1 MTFADIQRVAI
12 QYSPAFFIDTLM
24 SYRTRHAVKF
34 LSWLG
39 CILTFI
45 PVFVIFLAEEISA
58 VGTVLSSMVPVL
70 SPIFLFKDQ
79 YIGFFLFFGSVW
91 LFFALI
97 DGFYFSLLFSNESSV
112 LREIPKPRSRGPIT
126 IDVADMVL
134 VADEYD
140 VVGSFCR
147 SVTGNH
153 VLQRVGIFEQ
163 AVHEFLASNRPTVQA
178 KDLTFSDTEVITVE
192 QYARAIHASDE
203 AFRSFLRSHGV
214 SDGTFQSATRWVRDS
229 AIRIRKRRRWWSRD
243 YLGRMPAFGT
253 SFSYGRAYS
262 LERYGSYL
270 IDTPVYKTNA
280 PLLSYFRGEAESLE
294 TILVRSQGANAVV
307 VAEDAESS
315 LLVTVA
321 LSRLIERG
329 EALPPLEHK
338 KLFLLDPERIIAV
351 GGAKALI
358 EASLQKVFHDAVR
371 AGNLV
376 IVVPNVGS
384 FMRSLAKYGVDLFS
398 IMDQFLRATAL
409 HVIVLTDA
417 DAYHRTFEQD
427 ASLMQHFERVLV
439 SDKGDAALLS
449 ALQRIA
455 EDVERRQDAFFT
467 YPAIALAAT
476 SARQLFSDI
485 APLDKATDLLM
496 EAAVR
501 WRGGVVGLTEMQQLI
516 EDKTGVPGAVP
527 TGKERDK
534 LLALEDLLR
543 RRVVGQPDAV
553 SAVASTMRRAR
564 SGIRSDQKPMGSFL
578 FLGPTGVGKTE
589 TVKALAE
596 AYFGSE
602 RAMVRF
608 DMSEFSGGDALGR
621 FIGTSAGD
629 PGLLTEKL
637 REKPFAVYLFDEF
650 EKASPAIRDLFLQL
664 LDEGFITDARGK
676 RAYARSAFLIATSN
690 AASEEI
696 FRLTEAGEDISKHRN
711 NIIETIIS
719 RNMFRPELLNRFDGV
734 ILFHPM
740 NAELSEAVARQLLSK
755 FAERIAEKGYTLVIN
770 DALVK
775 YVAHQGTDPKFG
787 ARPLNRAIAEKIEQA
802 IADRIVSGE
811 LKPGSRIEFVER
823 DLA

>member
-1 MTFADIQRVAI
+1 MTFADIQRVAT
-12 QYSPAFFIDTLM
+12 QYSPAFFLDTLM
-24 SYRTRHAVKF
+24 SYRTRHIVKF
-34 LSWLG
+34 LSFVG
-39 CILTFI
+39 CVLTFI
-45 PVFVIFLAEEISA
+45 LTSVIFLAEEFPV
-58 VGTVLSSMVPVL
+58 VGTALSTVGPMFL
-70 SPIFLFKDQ
+70 PIFLLKEQ
-79 YIGFFLFFGSVW
+79 CIGFFLLFASTW
-91 LFFALI
+91 LFLVLV
-97 DGFYFSLLFSNESSV
+97 DGFYFSLLFSDESAV
-112 LREIPKPRSRGPIT
+112 LREIPKPFPRGPIT

-134 VADEYD
+134 AVDERD
-140 VVGSFCR
+140 VVGSFCQ
-147 SVTGNH
+147 SVTGSH
-153 VLQRVGIFEQ
+153 VLRRVGIFEQ
-163 AVHEFLASNRPTVQA
+163 AVHEFLVSNRRTIQA
-178 KDLTFSDTEVITVE
+178 RDLLFPDTEIITIE
-192 QYARAIHASDE
+192 QYARTIHASDE

-214 SDGTFQSATRWVRDS
+214 SDIVFQLAARWVHDS
-229 AIRIRKRRRWWSRD
+229 TTRIRKRRRWWSRD

-270 IDTPVYKTNA
+270 IDTSVYKTNT
-280 PLLSYFRGEAESLE
+280 PLLSYFREEAESLE
-294 TILVRSQGANAVV
+294 TVLVRSQGANAVV

-338 KLFLLDPERIIAV
+338 KLFLLDPEKIIAV

-358 EASLQKVFHDAVR
+358 EASMQKVFYDAMH
-371 AGNLV
+371 AGNL
-376 IVVPNVGS
+376 IVVLPNVRS
-384 FMRSLAKYGVDLFS
+384 FIRSLATYDIDLFS
-398 IMDQFLRATAL
+398 MVDQFLRTTNL
-409 HVIVLTDA
+409 HMIVLTDA
-417 DAYHRTFEQD
+417 DSYHRTFEQD

-455 EDVERRQDAFFT
+455 EDIERRQDVFFT
-467 YPAIALAAT
+467 YPSIAFAVT

-501 WRGGVVGLTEMQQLI
+501 CRGGVVDLTEMQQLV
-516 EDKTGVPGAVP
+516 ENKTGVPGAIP

-534 LLALEDLLR
+534 LLVLEDLLR
-543 RRVVGQPDAV
+543 RRVVGQSDV
-553 SAVASTMRRAR
+553 VTAVASTMRRAR

-589 TVKALAE
+589 TAKALAE

-602 RAMVRF
+602 QAMVRF
-608 DMSEFSGGDALGR
+608 DMSEFSGVDALGR

-637 REKPFAVYLFDEF
+637 RERPFAVYLFDEF
-650 EKASPAIRDLFLQL
+650 EKASSAIRDLFLQL

-676 RAYARSAFLIATSN
+676 RVYARSAFLIATSN

-696 FRLTEAGEDISKHRN
+696 FRLAEAGEDITKHRN
-711 NIIETIIS
+711 TIIETIIS

-734 ILFHPM
+734 MLFHPM
-740 NAELSEAVARQLLSK
+740 NATLTEMVARQLLAK

-775 YVAHQGTDPKFG
+775 YVARQGTDPKFG
-787 ARPLNRAIAEKIEQA
+787 ARPLNRAIAEKVEQV
-802 IADRIVSGE
+802 IADRIVSGQ
-811 LKPGSRIEFVER
+811 LRPGARIEFVER
-823 DLA
+823 DLT